1 MPLRRSTTAFFA
13 CCAGLAVSFQGDA
26 QARSQPVPR
35 PRVQVPGA
43 ENPDATL
50 SPYFFV
56 KSDDA
61 SVDQLPLKSTSAKVA
76 IAGVIA
82 DVKVT
87 QVYRNTGSKPLEAL
101 YVFPG
106 STRSA
111 VYGMTMT
118 IGERVLKAQIKERG
132 QARADYEQAKQQ
144 GRSASLL
151 EQHRPNVFQMNV
163 ANILPG
169 DEIRVELSYT
179 ELLVPTEGTYSFV
192 YPTVVGPRYA
202 GKAGTESSTGEPWV
216 ANPYTHAGEKPATTF
231 DLEVK
236 LSAGLPIQRMA
247 CDTHR
252 TAIAYD
258 GKADATLRLDPS
270 EAHGGNRDVIVK
282 YQLAGNA
289 VQSGLLLD
297 QGKDGNTF
305 LLMAQPPK
313 RVTPKDLPP
322 REFVFI
328 MDVSGSQMGFPIE
341 VSKVLMKEM
350 IQGLRPQDLFNVMVF
365 EGTSAFWSP
374 SGSQHATSEATQQAL
389 AFVGSQRG
397 GGGTELGSA
406 LRKALGLPRVPG
418 ISRTFVVSTDG
429 YISADGQVF
438 DLIRKN
444 LGSANLFAFGI
455 GSSVN
460 RHLIEGMAH
469 AGQGEAFVI
478 TKPEQAA
485 AEAERFR
492 AYVSSPVLTNVKLT
506 TNGFHVQDLEPMQL
520 PDVLAERPV
529 ICLGKWTGEAKGT
542 VTLSGVSGA
551 GPWSQTFEVG
561 KVKDRDHGALRQ
573 LWARQ
578 RIQALSDYDQ
588 FGQDEARKA
597 EVTQLGLSY
606 NLLTA
611 YTSFVAVDTVVR
623 NAGGASTTV
632 TQPLP
637 LPEGVSDAA
646 VGGMNAQSVAY
657 APAPMKMKYAASP
670 AAAVEVAAQD
680 RATRRESSQG
690 GRLEPK
696 GHASAGAAAQPSSGL
711 GTRPTLHILAFSG
724 ITGTSDPRS
733 LRGEIEARLK
743 DPVLLAALASLPSGT
758 DLELKVDASGQV
770 VAVTFSQAFPGAAQ
784 AKLLIQA
791 WRLRTWTGGLTG
803 QLELTLG
810 FRP

>member
-1 MPLRRSTTAFFA
+1 MSLRRSTTALFA

-26 QARSQPVPR
+26 QARSRPVSTP
-35 PRVQVPGA
+35 VQAPGGESA
-43 ENPDATL
+43 DATL

-56 KSDDA
+56 KSEGA
-61 SVDQLPLKSTSAKVA
+61 ALDQLPLKATSAKVA

-87 QVYRNTGSKPLEAL
+87 QVYRNTGTKPLEAL

-151 EQHRPNVFQMNV
+151 EQQRPNVFQMNV

-247 CDTHR
+247 CDTHK

-297 QGKDGNTF
+297 QGRDGNTF

-341 VSKVLMKEM
+341 VSKVLMRSM

-374 SGSQHATSEATQQAL
+374 SGSQHATPAATQQAL

-397 GGGTELGSA
+397 DGGTELGSA

-506 TNGFHVQDLEPMQL
+506 TNGFHIQDLEPLQL
-520 PDVLAERPV
+520 PDVLVDRPV

-561 KVKDRDHGALRQ
+561 QVKDRDHGALRQ

-578 RIQALSDYDQ
+578 RIQALADYDQ
-588 FGQDEARKA
+588 FGQDEGRKA
-597 EVTQLGLSY
+597 EVTRLGLSY

-611 YTSFVAVDTVVR
+611 YTSFVAVDTLVR

-637 LPEGVSDAA
+637 MPEGVSDAA
-646 VGGMNAQSVAY
+646 VGGVAS
-657 APAPMKMKYAASP
+657 APAPMMKYASAP
-670 AAAVEVAAQD
+670 AAMEVQAPD
-680 RATRRESSQG
+680 RASRRESYQG
-690 GRLEPK
+690 ARMEPK
-696 GHASAGAAAQPSSGL
+696 GRPSAGASAQASAGLATPPSP
-711 GTRPTLHILAFSG
+711 RILAFSG
-724 ITGTSDPRS
+724 ITGTSDPAS
-733 LRGEIEARLK
+733 LRRELEARLK
-743 DPVLLAALASLPSGT
+743 DPALLAALASLPSGT

-770 VAVTFSQAFPGAAQ
+770 VAATFSQPFPGAAK
-784 AKLLIQA
+784 AKALIEV
-791 WRLRTWTGGLTG
+791 WRLRNWTGGIAG
-803 QLELTLG
+803 QVDLTLS
-810 FRP
+810 FLP

>member
-1 MPLRRSTTAFFA
+1 MLLSRSTTALIA
-13 CCAGLAVSFQGDA
+13 CCAGLLVTFQGEA
-26 QARSQPVPR
+26 TAKNGPR
-35 PRVQVPGA
+35 PVLRPAPQPMPA
-43 ENPDATL
+43 PPPTPRHADRDANGEAVDTTL

-61 SVDQLPLKSTSAKVA
+61 AVDQLPLKATSAKVA
-76 IAGVIA
+76 ISGVIA

-87 QVYRNTGSKPLEAL
+87 QVYKNTGTKPLEAI

-144 GRSASLL
+144 GKSASLL
-151 EQHRPNVFQMNV
+151 EQQRPNVFQMNV

-179 ELLVPTEGTYSFV
+179 ELLVPTEGTYEFV

-216 ANPYTHAGEKPATTF
+216 ANPYTHAGEAPATTF
-231 DLEVK
+231 DLELK
-236 LSAGLPIQRMA
+236 LSAGMAIQRMA
-247 CDTHR
+247 CDTHK
-252 TAIAYD
+252 TSIAYD
-258 GKADATLRLDPS
+258 GKADATLKLDPS

-282 YQLAGNA
+282 YQLAGGA

-297 QGKDGNTF
+297 QGKEENTF

-328 MDVSGSQMGFPIE
+328 MDISGSQMGFPIE

-365 EGTSAFWSP
+365 EGSSALWSP
-374 SGSQHATSEATQQAL
+374 SSQHATPENAQQAL
-389 AFVGSQRG
+389 AFVRSQNG

-406 LRKALGLPRVPG
+406 MKRALGLPRVPG

-438 DLIRKN
+438 DIIRKN
-444 LGSANLFAFGI
+444 LGSANLFTFGI

-478 TKPEQAA
+478 TKPDQAA

-492 AYVSSPVLTNVKLT
+492 AYVSSPVLTNLKLT
-506 TNGFHVQDLEPMQL
+506 TNGFQVKDLEPIQL

-542 VTLSGVSGA
+542 VTLSGMSGA

-561 KVKDRDHGALRQ
+561 KVKDHEHSALRQ

-578 RIQALSDYDQ
+578 RIQMLSDYDQ
-588 FGQDEARKA
+588 FGQDEGRKA
-597 EVTQLGLSY
+597 EVTRLGLAY

-611 YTSFVAVDTVVR
+611 YTSFVAVDTQVR
-623 NAGGASTTV
+623 NVGGVHTTV

-637 LPEGVSDAA
+637 MPEGVSDAA
-646 VGGMNAQSVAY
+646 VGGMPGGAVGGVVGGVVARSAAY
-657 APAPMKMKYAASP
+657 APSPMQMKSAPASLAMDSLKEERRTETDKKAVAASHRI
-670 AAAVEVAAQD
+670 
-680 RATRRESSQG
+680 RAFW
-690 GRLEPK
+690 
-696 GHASAGAAAQPSSGL
+696 GL
-711 GTRPTLHILAFSG
+711 
-724 ITGTSDPRS
+724 TGTSDLPS
-733 LRGEIEARLK
+733 LQNEIEARLK
-743 DPVLLAALASLPSGT
+743 DPALVAALSGLSSGT
-758 DLELKVDASGQV
+758 ILKLKVDASGQV
-770 VAVTFSQAFPGAAQ
+770 RSVTFSQTFAGSARAKRLIETSLLRNWSGGQ
-784 AKLLIQA
+784 A
-791 WRLRTWTGGLTG
+791 GH
-803 QLELTLG
+803 LEITLS
-810 FRP
+810 

>member
-1 MPLRRSTTAFFA
+1 MSLRWSTTTLVA
-13 CCAGLAVSFQGDA
+13 CCAGLALTQADA
-26 QARSQPVPR
+26 QSRMRPTPVR
-35 PRVQVPGA
+35 ADSLQKGA
-43 ENPDATL
+43 PVEITL

-56 KSDDA
+56 PGGDA
-61 SVDQLPLKSTSAKVA
+61 SLDQLPLKATSAKVA

-82 DVKVT
+82 DVRVT
-87 QVYRNTGSKPLEAL
+87 QVYKNTGTKPLEAI

-132 QARADYEQAKQQ
+132 QARVDYEQAKQQ

-151 EQHRPNVFQMNV
+151 EQQRPNVFQMNV

-179 ELLVPTEGTYSFV
+179 ELLVPTDGTYAFV

-202 GKAGTESSTGEPWV
+202 GRAGTTSSTGEAWV
-216 ANPYTHAGEKPATTF
+216 ANPYMHAGEKPATTF

-236 LSAGLPIQRMA
+236 LSAGLPIQRMS
-247 CDTHR
+247 CDTHK
-252 TAIAYD
+252 TSIAFD

-270 EAHGGNRDVIVK
+270 EAQGGNRDVIVK
-282 YQLAGNA
+282 YQLAGGA

-297 QGKDGNTF
+297 QGAEENTF

-322 REFVFI
+322 REYVFI

-341 VSKVLMKEM
+341 VSKVLMQEM

-365 EGTSAFWSP
+365 EGSSALWSP
-374 SGSQHATSEATQQAL
+374 ASQHATPENAQAAL
-389 AFVGSQRG
+389 AFVRMQNG

-406 LRKALGLPRVPG
+406 MRKALGLPRVPG

-438 DLIRKN
+438 DIIREN

-485 AEAERFR
+485 AEAEKFR
-492 AYVSSPVLTNVKLT
+492 AYVASPVLTNLKLT
-506 TNGFHVQDLEPMQL
+506 TSGFHIQDLEPMQL
-520 PDVLAERPV
+520 PDVLADRPV
-529 ICLGKWTGEAKGT
+529 ICLGKWSGEAKGT
-542 VTLSGVSGA
+542 VKLSGVSGS

-561 KVKDRDHGALRQ
+561 QVKDLQHSALRQ

-578 RIQALSDYDQ
+578 RIQMLSDYDQ
-588 FGQDEARKA
+588 FGQDEGRKA
-597 EVTQLGLSY
+597 EVTRLGLAY
-606 NLLTA
+606 HLLTA
-611 YTSFVAVDTVVR
+611 HTSFVAIDTLVR
-623 NAGGASTTV
+623 NTNGSTAV

-637 LPEGVSDAA
+637 MPEGVSDVA
-646 VGGMNAQSVAY
+646 VGGSTGYTPASVANVACV
-657 APAPMKMKYAASP
+657 APPPPMPMRSAK
-670 AAAVEVAAQD
+670 AAAGVVEVMAAQD
-680 RATRRESSQG
+680 GMTCREKAK
-690 GRLEPK
+690 E
-696 GHASAGAAAQPSSGL
+696 AS
-711 GTRPTLHILAFSG
+711 RPRIHGFSG
-724 ITGTSDPRS
+724 ITGTSDPAA
-733 LRGEIEARLK
+733 LRQEIQARLM
-743 DPVLLAALASLPSGT
+743 DPNLKAALDSLPTGT
-758 DLELKVDASGQV
+758 QLELKVGADGQILS
-770 VAVTFSQAFPGAAQ
+770 VTFGRNFAGAAK
-784 AKLLIQA
+784 AKARMLA
-791 WRLRTWTGGLTG
+791 WRLRSWTGGMAG
-803 QLELTLG
+803 SLEFTLG
-810 FRP
+810 

>member
-26 QARSQPVPR
+26 QARSRPASS

-56 KSDDA
+56 ESDDA

-87 QVYRNTGSKPLEAL
+87 QVYRNTGTKPLEAL

-132 QARADYEQAKQQ
+132 QARADYERAKQQ

-202 GKAGTESSTGEPWV
+202 GKAGTASSTGEPWV

-247 CDTHR
+247 CDTHK
-252 TAIAYD
+252 TSIAYD
-258 GKADATLRLDPS
+258 GKTDATLRLDPS

-289 VQSGLLLD
+289 VQSVLLPD
-297 QGKDGNTF
+297 QGRDGNTF
-305 LLMAQPPK
+305 LLMAQSPK

-322 REFVFI
+322 REVVFI

-350 IQGLRPQDLFNVMVF
+350 IQGLGPQDLFNVMVF
-365 EGTSAFWSP
+365 EGSSAFWSP
-374 SGSQHATSEATQQAL
+374 SGSQHATTEATQQAL

-561 KVKDRDHGALRQ
+561 KVRDRDHGALRQ

-588 FGQDEARKA
+588 FGADEGRTA
-597 EVTQLGLSY
+597 EVTRLGLAY
-606 NLLTA
+606 HLLTA
-611 YTSFVAVDTVVR
+611 YTSFVAVDTQVR
-623 NAGGASTTV
+623 NAGGGSTTV

-637 LPEGVSDAA
+637 MPEGVSDAA
-646 VGGMNAQSVAY
+646 GGGRPPPRARMGK
-657 APAPMKMKYAASP
+657 APAPP
-670 AAAVEVAAQD
+670 AAAGEVMAQD
-680 RATRRESSQG
+680 R
-690 GRLEPK
+690 P
-696 GHASAGAAAQPSSGL
+696 
-711 GTRPTLHILAFSG
+711 
-724 ITGTSDPRS
+724 
-733 LRGEIEARLK
+733 
-743 DPVLLAALASLPSGT
+743 
-758 DLELKVDASGQV
+758 
-770 VAVTFSQAFPGAAQ
+770 
-784 AKLLIQA
+784 
-791 WRLRTWTGGLTG
+791 
-803 QLELTLG
+803 
-810 FRP
+810 

>member
-1 MPLRRSTTAFFA
+1 MSLRRSTTTLLA
-13 CCAGLAVSFQGDA
+13 CCAGLAASFQGDA
-26 QARSQPVPR
+26 QARSRPTPVQLRQPVE
-35 PRVQVPGA
+35 GEA
-43 ENPDATL
+43 DTTH

-56 KSDDA
+56 KSDDTT
-61 SVDQLPLKSTSAKVA
+61 VDQLPLKTTSAKVA
-76 IAGVIA
+76 ISGVIA

-87 QVYRNTGSKPLEAL
+87 QVYRNTGTRPLEAI

-132 QARADYEQAKQQ
+132 QARTDYEQAKQQ

-151 EQHRPNVFQMNV
+151 EQQRPNVFQMNV

-179 ELLVPTEGTYSFV
+179 ELLVPTEGTYAFV

-202 GKAGTESSTGEPWV
+202 SKAGTDSSTGEPWV

-252 TAIAYD
+252 TSIAYD
-258 GKADATLRLDPS
+258 GRSEATLRLDPG
-270 EAHGGNRDVIVK
+270 EAQGGNRDVIVK
-282 YQLAGNA
+282 YQLAGGA

-297 QGKDGNTF
+297 QGKEENTF

-313 RVTPKDLPP
+313 RVMPKDLPP

-341 VSKVLMKEM
+341 VSKVLMQEM

-365 EGTSAFWSP
+365 EGSSALWSP
-374 SGSQHATSEATQQAL
+374 ASQHATPENAQQAL
-389 AFVGSQRG
+389 AFVRAQNG

-406 LRKALGLPRVPG
+406 MRRALGLPRVPG

-429 YISADGQVF
+429 YVSADGQVF
-438 DLIRKN
+438 DIIRKN
-444 LGSANLFAFGI
+444 LGSANLFTFGI

-478 TKPEQAA
+478 TKAEQAA

-492 AYVSSPVLTNVKLT
+492 AYVSSPVLTNLKLT
-506 TNGFHVQDLEPMQL
+506 TNGFHIQDLEPLQL
-520 PDVLAERPV
+520 PDVLADRPV
-529 ICLGKWTGEAKGT
+529 LCLGKWTGEAKGT
-542 VTLSGVSGA
+542 VTLSGLSGA

-561 KVKDRDHGALRQ
+561 KVRDRDHSALRQ

-578 RIQALSDYDQ
+578 RIQMLSDYDQ
-588 FGQDEARKA
+588 FGQDRDRKA
-597 EVTQLGLSY
+597 EVTRLGLAY
-606 NLLTA
+606 HLLTA
-611 YTSFVAVDTVVR
+611 YTSFVAVDTQVR
-623 NAGGASTTV
+623 NTGGSTTV

-637 LPEGVSDAA
+637 LSEGVSDAA
-646 VGGMNAQSVAY
+646 VGGLPGSVIGRVVGGSMAC
-657 APAPMKMKYAASP
+657 APAPMMKRSAP
-670 AAAVEVAAQD
+670 
-680 RATRRESSQG
+680 
-690 GRLEPK
+690 
-696 GHASAGAAAQPSSGL
+696 ASAAIEVMAEDKVARQEKAKEEAS
-711 GTRPTLHILAFSG
+711 TLRVRSFSG
-724 ITGTSDPRS
+724 ITGTSDPAS
-733 LRGEIEARLK
+733 LHHEVEARLM
-743 DPVLLAALASLPSGT
+743 DPALTAALSGLPSGT
-758 DLELKVDASGQV
+758 TLILKVDGLGQV
-770 VAVTFSQAFPGAAQ
+770 VSVTFSCSFPGAAR
-784 AKLLIQA
+784 AKALLTV
-791 WRLRTWTGGLTG
+791 WRLRSWTGGVG
-803 QLELTLG
+803 GHIEFTLG
-810 FRP
+810 

>member
-1 MPLRRSTTAFFA
+1 MSLRRSTTTLLA
-13 CCAGLAVSFQGDA
+13 CAGLALTQGDA
-26 QARSQPVPR
+26 QARIR
-35 PRVQVPGA
+35 PTPTGMDRGPKG

-56 KSDDA
+56 KSGDA
-61 SVDQLPLKSTSAKVA
+61 TVDQLPLKATSAKVA

-87 QVYRNTGSKPLEAL
+87 QVYKNTGTKPLEAI

-132 QARADYEQAKQQ
+132 QARADYEQAKAQ

-163 ANILPG
+163 ANIMPG
-169 DEIRVELSYT
+169 DEVRVELSYT
-179 ELLVPTEGTYSFV
+179 ELLVPTEGTYAFV

-202 GKAGTESSTGEPWV
+202 GRAGTDSSTGEPWV

-236 LSAGLPIQRMA
+236 LSAGLPIQHMA
-247 CDTHR
+247 CATHK
-252 TAIAYD
+252 TSIAYD
-258 GKADATLRLDPS
+258 GKAEATLKLDPS
-270 EAHGGNRDVIVK
+270 EAQGGNRDVIVK
-282 YQLAGNA
+282 YQLAGGA

-297 QGKDGNTF
+297 QGKEENTF

-313 RVTPKDLPP
+313 RVMPKDLPP

-328 MDVSGSQMGFPIE
+328 MDISGSQMGFPIE

-365 EGTSAFWSP
+365 EGSSALWS
-374 SGSQHATSEATQQAL
+374 SASQHATSENAQQAL
-389 AFVGSQRG
+389 AFVRSQNG

-406 LRKALGLPRVPG
+406 MRKALGLPRVPG

-438 DLIRKN
+438 DIIRKN
-444 LGSANLFAFGI
+444 LGSANLFTFGI

-469 AGQGEAFVI
+469 AGEGEAFVI

-492 AYVSSPVLTNVKLT
+492 AYISSPVLTNLKLT
-506 TNGFHVQDLEPMQL
+506 TNGFQIQDLEPIQL
-520 PDVLAERPV
+520 PDVLADRPV
-529 ICLGKWTGEAKGT
+529 ICLGKWKGEARGT
-542 VTLSGVSGA
+542 VTLSGISGA

-561 KVKDRDHGALRQ
+561 QVKGRSHGALRQ

-578 RIQALSDYDQ
+578 RIQMLSDYDQ

-597 EVTQLGLSY
+597 EVTRLGLAY
-606 NLLTA
+606 HLLTA
-611 YTSFVAVDTVVR
+611 HTSFVAVDTLVR
-623 NAGGASTTV
+623 NAGGHSTTV

-646 VGGMNAQSVAY
+646 VGYLSPGVVGGVAASAMAY
-657 APAPMKMKYAASP
+657 APAPMARRAS
-670 AAAVEVAAQD
+670 AGSAVVEVLAQD
-680 RATRRESSQG
+680 RASRQEKAK
-690 GRLEPK
+690 E
-696 GHASAGAAAQPSSGL
+696 AA
-711 GTRPTLHILAFSG
+711 TLRIRSFSG
-724 ITGTSDPRS
+724 ITGTSDPAA
-733 LRGEIEARLK
+733 LRREVEARLL
-743 DPVLLAALASLPSGT
+743 DPALTSALAGLPSGT
-758 DLELKVDASGQV
+758 TLELKVDGSGQV
-770 VAVTFSQAFPGAAQ
+770 VLVTFGRTFPGAAK
-784 AKLLIQA
+784 AKVLIA
-791 WRLRTWTGGLTG
+791 TWRLRSWTGGLAG
-803 QLELTLG
+803 SIEMTLS
-810 FRP
+810 

>member
-1 MPLRRSTTAFFA
+1 MPARAIRENTMSLRRSTTVLLT
-13 CCAGLAVSFQGDA
+13 CCAGLVASIQGDA
-26 QARSQPVPR
+26 QTRSRPLPVRQSP
-35 PRVQVPGA
+35 PA
-43 ENPDATL
+43 ESGEADTSL

-56 KSDDA
+56 QGGDSA
-61 SVDQLPLKSTSAKVA
+61 LDQLPLKSTSAKVA

-87 QVYRNTGSKPLEAL
+87 QVYRNTGTKPLEAM

-132 QARADYEQAKQQ
+132 QARAEYEQAKTQ

-163 ANILPG
+163 ANILLG

-179 ELLVPTEGTYSFV
+179 ELLVPTEGIYAFV

-202 GKAGTESSTGEPWV
+202 GRAGTDSSTGEKWV
-216 ANPYTHAGEKPATTF
+216 ANPYTHSGEKPATTF

-236 LSAGLPIQRMA
+236 LSAGLPIQRMS
-247 CDTHR
+247 CDTHK
-252 TAIAYD
+252 TSIAYD
-258 GKADATLRLDPS
+258 SKAEAMLRLDPS
-270 EAHGGNRDVIVK
+270 EAQGGNRDVIVK
-282 YQLAGNA
+282 YQLAGGT

-297 QGKDGNTF
+297 QAKEENTF

-341 VSKVLMKEM
+341 VSKVLMQEM

-365 EGTSAFWSP
+365 EGSSALWSP
-374 SGSQHATSEATQQAL
+374 ASQHATSEHAQAAL
-389 AFVGSQRG
+389 AFVRAQNG

-406 LRKALGLPRVPG
+406 MRRALGLPRVPG

-438 DLIRKN
+438 DIIRKN

-478 TKPEQAA
+478 TRPEQAA

-492 AYVSSPVLTNVKLT
+492 AYVSSPVLTNLKLI
-506 TNGFHVQDLEPMQL
+506 TNGFHIQDLEPMQL
-520 PDVLAERPV
+520 PDVLADRPV

-542 VTLSGVSGA
+542 VTLSGMSGA

-561 KVKDRDHGALRQ
+561 KVKGRDHGALRQ

-578 RIQALSDYDQ
+578 RIQMLSDYDQ
-588 FGQDEARKA
+588 FGQDSDRKA
-597 EVTQLGLSY
+597 EVTRLGLAY
-606 NLLTA
+606 HLLTA
-611 YTSFVAVDTVVR
+611 YTSFVAVDTQVR
-623 NAGGASTTV
+623 NTGGSSTTV

-637 LPEGVSDAA
+637 MPEGVSDAA
-646 VGGMNAQSVAY
+646 VGG
-657 APAPMKMKYAASP
+657 APMPATASRHEQRC
-670 AAAVEVAAQD
+670 AAAPSDDAAAQGQASHGAILAQD
-680 RATRRESSQG
+680 RQGSPGESA
-690 GRLEPK
+690 K
-696 GHASAGAAAQPSSGL
+696 ASSGL
-711 GTRPTLHILAFSG
+711 RILAFSG
-724 ITGTSDPRS
+724 ITGTSDP
-733 LRGEIEARLK
+733 
-743 DPVLLAALASLPSGT
+743 AALHHEMDGAPAWIPPWPPHCRGCPRAPTLA
-758 DLELKVDASGQV
+758 LKVDGSGQV
-770 VAVTFSQAFPGAAQ
+770 VSVTFSQTFPGAAK
-784 AKLLIQA
+784 AKALITA
-791 WRLRTWTGGLTG
+791 WRLRSWTGGIAG
-803 QLELTLG
+803 SMEVTLG
-810 FRP
+810 

>member
-1 MPLRRSTTAFFA
+1 MPLRRSTTALFA

-26 QARSQPVPR
+26 QARSRPVYTP
-35 PRVQVPGA
+35 PVQAPGGESA
-43 ENPDATL
+43 DATL

-82 DVKVT
+82 DVKVI
-87 QVYRNTGSKPLEAL
+87 QVYRNTGTKPLEAI

-151 EQHRPNVFQMNV
+151 EQQRPNVFQMNV

-236 LSAGLPIQRMA
+236 LSAGLPIQRMG
-247 CDTHR
+247 CDTHK
-252 TAIAYD
+252 TSIAYD
-258 GKADATLRLDPS
+258 GKAEATLRLDPS

-297 QGKDGNTF
+297 QASNGGKGENTF

-341 VSKVLMKEM
+341 VSKVLMRSM

-374 SGSQHATSEATQQAL
+374 TGSQHATAEATQQAL
-389 AFVGSQRG
+389 AFVGSQHG

-506 TNGFHVQDLEPMQL
+506 TNGFHIQDLEPMQL
-520 PDVLAERPV
+520 PDVLADRPV

-542 VTLSGVSGA
+542 VTLSGVSGS

-588 FGQDEARKA
+588 FGQDEGRKA
-597 EVTQLGLSY
+597 EVTRLGLSY

-623 NAGGASTTV
+623 NAGGGSTTV

-637 LPEGVSDAA
+637 MPEGVSDAA
-646 VGGMNAQSVAY
+646 VGSMAS
-657 APAPMKMKYAASP
+657 APAPMMKYASAP
-670 AAAVEVAAQD
+670 AAVVEALAQD
-680 RATRRESSQG
+680 RAARRESYQG
-690 GRLEPK
+690 ATMEPK
-696 GHASAGAAAQPSSGL
+696 GRPSAGSSAHTSAGLATQPAL
-711 GTRPTLHILAFSG
+711 RILAFSG
-724 ITGTSDPRS
+724 ITGTSDPAS
-733 LRGEIEARLK
+733 LRRELDARLK

-758 DLELKVDASGQV
+758 ELELKVDASGQV
-770 VAVTFSQAFPGAAQ
+770 VAATFSQAFPGS
-784 AKLLIQA
+784 AKAKALIET
-791 WRLRTWTGGLTG
+791 WRLRSWTGRMAG
-803 QLELTLG
+803 QLDLTLS
-810 FRP
+810 FLP

>member
-1 MPLRRSTTAFFA
+1 MPLRRSTAMMFA
-13 CCAGLAVSFQGDA
+13 CCAGLPPLVLGQTP
-26 QARSQPVPR
+26 ARSRPLPIRLEAGPR
-35 PRVQVPGA
+35 A
-43 ENPDATL
+43 ESTDATL

-56 KSDDA
+56 KSADA
-61 SVDQLPLKSTSAKVA
+61 SVDQLPLKFTSAKVA

-87 QVYRNTGSKPLEAL
+87 QVYRNTGTKALEAI

-151 EQHRPNVFQMNV
+151 EQQRPNVFQMNV

-169 DEIRVELSYT
+169 DEIKVELSYT
-179 ELLVPTEGTYSFV
+179 ELLVPTDATYAFV

-216 ANPYTHAGEKPATTF
+216 ANPYTHAGEKSATTF

-236 LSAGLPIQRMA
+236 LSAGMAIQRMA
-247 CDTHR
+247 CDTHK
-252 TAIAYD
+252 TSIAYD
-258 GKADATLRLDPS
+258 GKAQATLRLDPS
-270 EAHGGNRDVIVK
+270 EAQGGNRDVIVK
-282 YQLAGNA
+282 YQLAGGA
-289 VQSGLLLD
+289 VQSGLLLN
-297 QGKDGNTF
+297 QTKGENTF

-328 MDVSGSQMGFPIE
+328 MDISGSQMGFPIE

-365 EGTSAFWSP
+365 EGSSALWSP
-374 SGSQHATSEATQQAL
+374 ASQHASPEATQQAL
-389 AFVGSQRG
+389 AFVRSQNG

-406 LRKALGLPRVPG
+406 MRRALGLPRVPG

-429 YISADGQVF
+429 YISADGRVL
-438 DLIRKN
+438 DIIRQN
-444 LGSANLFAFGI
+444 LGSANLFTFGI

-492 AYVSSPVLTNVKLT
+492 AYVSSPVLTNLKLT
-506 TNGFHVQDLEPMQL
+506 TSGFQVQDLEPIQL
-520 PDVLAERPV
+520 PDVLADRPV

-542 VTLSGVSGA
+542 VTLSGISGA

-561 KVKDRDHGALRQ
+561 QVKDRTHGALRQ

-578 RIQALSDYDQ
+578 RIQMLSDYDQ
-588 FGQDEARKA
+588 FGQDADRKA
-597 EVTQLGLSY
+597 EVTRLGLAY

-611 YTSFVAVDTVVR
+611 YTSFVAVDTQVR
-623 NAGGASTTV
+623 NTGGHNTTV

-637 LPEGVSDAA
+637 LPEGVSNAA
-646 VGGMNAQSVAY
+646 VGGVSGGIVGGVAQTMAY
-657 APAPMKMKYAASP
+657 APAPVRMKASGVP
-670 AAAVEVAAQD
+670 AAAVVEVVAEDRSARKDEAKREVA
-680 RATRRESSQG
+680 
-690 GRLEPK
+690 K
-696 GHASAGAAAQPSSGL
+696 AAKEL
-711 GTRPTLHILAFSG
+711 RILAFSG
-724 ITGTSDPRS
+724 FSNVSDLAALRS
-733 LRGEIEARLK
+733 ELSARLK
-743 DPVLLAALASLPSGT
+743 DPALVAALASLPSGT
-758 DLELKVDASGQV
+758 VLELKVDTSGK
-770 VAVTFSQAFPGAAQ
+770 VTLATFQISFAGS
-784 AKLLIQA
+784 AKAKALIGA
-791 WRLRTWTGGLTG
+791 WRLRSWTGAMAGTVA
-803 QLELTLG
+803 LTLG
-810 FRP
+810 F

>member
-1 MPLRRSTTAFFA
+1 MSHRATALMLACWTGLTPLA
-13 CCAGLAVSFQGDA
+13 C
-26 QARSQPVPR
+26 ARSR
-35 PRVQVPGA
+35 PMHPLAFR
-43 ENPDATL
+43 PDPQGEASADRTL

-56 KSDDA
+56 KGEDA
-61 SVDQLPLKSTSAKVA
+61 ALDQLPLKSTSAKVA

-82 DVKVT
+82 DVTVT
-87 QVYRNTGSKPLEAL
+87 QVYRNTGTKPLEAL

-111 VYGMTMT
+111 VYGMTMR

-132 QARADYEQAKQQ
+132 QARADYERAKQE

-169 DEIRVELSYT
+169 DEIRVELRYT
-179 ELLVPTEGTYSFV
+179 ELLVPTDGTYSFV

-202 GKAGTESSTGEPWV
+202 GKAGTDSSTGEAWV

-247 CDTHR
+247 CDTHK
-252 TAIAYD
+252 TSIAYD

-289 VQSGLLLD
+289 VQSGLLLN
-297 QGKDGNTF
+297 QGKDENTF

-322 REFVFI
+322 REYVFI

-374 SGSQHATSEATQQAL
+374 KGSQHATPEATAQAL
-389 AFVGSQRG
+389 AFVGSQHG

-444 LGSANLFAFGI
+444 LGAANLFAFGI

-478 TKPEQAA
+478 TRPEQAA

-506 TNGFHVQDLEPMQL
+506 TNGFRIQDLEPLQL
-520 PDVLAERPV
+520 PDVLADRPV
-529 ICLGKWTGEAKGT
+529 ICLGKWAGEAKGT
-542 VTLSGVSGA
+542 VTLSGMTAA
-551 GPWSQTFEVG
+551 GPWSQTFDVG

-588 FGQDEARKA
+588 FGADEGRKA
-597 EVTQLGLSY
+597 EVTRLGLAY
-606 NLLTA
+606 HLLTA
-611 YTSFVAVDTVVR
+611 YTSFVAVDTQVR
-623 NAGGASTTV
+623 NANGTSTTV

-646 VGGMNAQSVAY
+646 VGSMGGAATKAMAY
-657 APAPMKMKYAASP
+657 APAPRMMSLEAP
-670 AAAVEVAAQD
+670 AAAAAGVVAQD
-680 RATRRESSQG
+680 QSRRERAKEAKAAP
-690 GRLEPK
+690 RL
-696 GHASAGAAAQPSSGL
+696 
-711 GTRPTLHILAFSG
+711 RILAFSG
-724 ITGTSDPRS
+724 LTGTSDPRH
-733 LRGEIEARLK
+733 LRGELEARLM
-743 DPVLLAALASLPSGT
+743 DPALAAALAGLPSAT

-770 VAVTFSQAFPGAAQ
+770 TAVTFSQAFPGAAK
-784 AKLLIQA
+784 AKALILA
-791 WRLRTWTGGLTG
+791 WRLRSWTGGLAG

-810 FRP
+810 

>member
-1 MPLRRSTTAFFA
+1 MSLRRSTTTLLA
-13 CCAGLAVSFQGDA
+13 CAGLALTIQGDA
-26 QARSQPVPR
+26 QARIRPTPVWNGGQPGGEATDR
-35 PRVQVPGA
+35 
-43 ENPDATL
+43 TL

-56 KSDDA
+56 KSGDA
-61 SVDQLPLKSTSAKVA
+61 SLDQLPLKATSARVA

-87 QVYRNTGSKPLEAL
+87 QVYRNTGTKPLEAI

-132 QARADYEQAKQQ
+132 QARADYEQAKSQ

-163 ANILPG
+163 ANIMPG

-179 ELLVPTEGTYSFV
+179 ELLVPTEGTYAFV

-202 GKAGTESSTGEPWV
+202 GRAGTESSTGEPWV
-216 ANPYTHAGEKPATTF
+216 ANPYTHAGEKPTTTF

-236 LSAGLPIQRMA
+236 LSAGLPIQHMA
-247 CDTHR
+247 CATHK
-252 TAIAYD
+252 TSIAYD
-258 GKADATLRLDPS
+258 GRAEATLKLDPS
-270 EAHGGNRDVIVK
+270 EVQGGNRDVIVK
-282 YQLAGNA
+282 YQLAGGA

-297 QGKDGNTF
+297 QGKDENTF

-328 MDVSGSQMGFPIE
+328 MDISGSQMGFPIE

-365 EGTSAFWSP
+365 EGSSALWSP
-374 SGSQHATSEATQQAL
+374 TSQHASPEATAQAL
-389 AFVGSQRG
+389 AFVRSQNG

-406 LRKALGLPRVPG
+406 MRKALGLPRVPG

-438 DLIRKN
+438 DIIRKN
-444 LGSANLFAFGI
+444 LGSANLFTFGI

-485 AEAERFR
+485 VEAERFR
-492 AYVSSPVLTNVKLT
+492 AYVSSPVLTNLKLT
-506 TNGFHVQDLEPMQL
+506 TSGFQIQDLEPIQL

-529 ICLGKWTGEAKGT
+529 ICLGKWKGEARGT
-542 VTLSGVSGA
+542 VTLSGISGA

-561 KVKDRDHGALRQ
+561 QVKGRSHGALRQ

-578 RIQALSDYDQ
+578 RIQMLSDYDQ

-597 EVTQLGLSY
+597 EVTRLGLAYS
-606 NLLTA
+606 LLTA
-611 YTSFVAVDTVVR
+611 HTSFVAVDTLIR
-623 NAGGASTTV
+623 NTGGHNTTV

-646 VGGMNAQSVAY
+646 VGYARGGMVGGVVASPMAY
-657 APAPMKMKYAASP
+657 APAPMAKRAAGSNV
-670 AAAVEVAAQD
+670 VEVVAQD
-680 RATRRESSQG
+680 RAARQEKAK
-690 GRLEPK
+690 E
-696 GHASAGAAAQPSSGL
+696 ASVHRIRS
-711 GTRPTLHILAFSG
+711 FSG
-724 ITGTSDPRS
+724 ITGTSDPAA
-733 LRGEIEARLK
+733 LRREVEARLL
-743 DPVLLAALASLPSGT
+743 DPALAATLAGMPAGT
-758 DLELKVDASGQV
+758 TLTLKVDGSGQV
-770 VAVTFSQAFPGAAQ
+770 VSVSFGQSFPGAAK
-784 AKLLIQA
+784 AKALIVL
-791 WRLRTWTGGLTG
+791 WRLRSWTGGLTG
-803 QLELTLG
+803 SLEFTLG
-810 FRP
+810 

>member
-1 MPLRRSTTAFFA
+1 MSLRRSTTTLLA
-13 CCAGLAVSFQGDA
+13 CCAGLAVSFPGDA
-26 QARSQPVPR
+26 QARSRPMPVRLSP
-35 PRVQVPGA
+35 PPNA
-43 ENPDATL
+43 ESTDTTL

-87 QVYRNTGSKPLEAL
+87 QVYRNTGKKPLEAI

-151 EQHRPNVFQMNV
+151 EQHRPNVFQVNV

-179 ELLVPTEGTYSFV
+179 ELLVPTEGTYAFI

-202 GKAGTESSTGEPWV
+202 GRAGTESATGEPWV

-247 CDTHR
+247 CDTHK
-252 TAIAYD
+252 TSIAFD

-270 EAHGGNRDVIVK
+270 EAQGGNRDVIVK
-282 YQLAGNA
+282 YQIAGGA

-297 QGKDGNTF
+297 QGQGENTF

-322 REFVFI
+322 REYVFI
-328 MDVSGSQMGFPIE
+328 MDISGSQMGFPIE
-341 VSKVLMKEM
+341 VSKVLMREM

-365 EGTSAFWSP
+365 EGSSALWSP
-374 SGSQHATSEATQQAL
+374 SGSQHATPENAQAAL
-389 AFVGSQRG
+389 AFVRSQNG

-406 LRKALGLPRVPG
+406 MRRALGLPRVPG

-438 DLIRKN
+438 DIIRKN
-444 LGSANLFAFGI
+444 LGSANLFTFGI

-478 TKPEQAA
+478 TRPEQAA

-492 AYVSSPVLTNVKLT
+492 AYVSSPVLTNLRLT
-506 TNGFHVQDLEPMQL
+506 TNGFQVKDLEPIQL
-520 PDVLAERPV
+520 PDVLADRPV
-529 ICLGKWTGEAKGT
+529 ICLGKWSGEAKGT
-542 VTLSGVSGA
+542 ITLSGLSGA

-561 KVKDRDHGALRQ
+561 KVKGRDHGALRQ

-578 RIQALSDYDQ
+578 RIQMLSDYEQ
-588 FGQDEARKA
+588 FGQDADRKA
-597 EVTQLGLSY
+597 EVTRLGLAY
-606 NLLTA
+606 HLLTA
-611 YTSFVAVDTVVR
+611 YTSFVAVDTVIRHV
-623 NAGGASTTV
+623 GGTTTTV

-646 VGGMNAQSVAY
+646 VGGASMGGVYPRSVAN
-657 APAPMKMKYAASP
+657 APALMLKSAQAQGVM
-670 AAAVEVAAQD
+670 EVVAQD
-680 RATRRESSQG
+680 GLSRRE
-690 GRLEPK
+690 K
-696 GHASAGAAAQPSSGL
+696 AKAVSGL
-711 GTRPTLHILAFSG
+711 RIQAFSG
-724 ITGTSDPRS
+724 ITGTSDPRP
-733 LRGEIEARLK
+733 LRRELEARLM
-743 DPVLLAALASLPSGT
+743 DPALVAALSGLPSGT
-758 DLELKVDASGQV
+758 VLVLNVDPSGQV
-770 VAVTFSQAFPGAAQ
+770 VSVTFGQPFPGSAQ
-784 AKLLIQA
+784 AKAILQA
-791 WRLRTWTGGLTG
+791 WRLRTWTAGLAG
-803 QLELTLG
+803 SLELTLSWN
-810 FRP
+810 P

>member
-1 MPLRRSTTAFFA
+1 MSLRRSTTTLLA
-13 CCAGLAVSFQGDA
+13 CCAGLAVSVPGDA
-26 QARSQPVPR
+26 QARSRPVPVHMD
-35 PRVQVPGA
+35 PIQKG
-43 ENPDATL
+43 ESPDATL

-56 KSDDA
+56 KSDDGA
-61 SVDQLPLKSTSAKVA
+61 VDQLPLKSTSARVA

-82 DVKVT
+82 DVKVA
-87 QVYRNTGSKPLEAL
+87 QVYRNTGTKPLEAI

-151 EQHRPNVFQMNV
+151 EQQRPNAFQMNV

-179 ELLVPTEGTYSFV
+179 ELLVPTDGIYAFV

-202 GKAGTESSTGEPWV
+202 GKPGTESSTGEPWV
-216 ANPYTHAGEKPATTF
+216 ANPYTHAGEKPGTTF
-231 DLEVK
+231 DLDVK

-247 CDTHR
+247 CDTHK
-252 TAIAYD
+252 TAIAFD

-270 EAHGGNRDVIVK
+270 EAHGGNRDVIVR
-282 YQLAGNA
+282 YQLAGSA

-297 QGKDGNTF
+297 QGKGENTF

-322 REFVFI
+322 REYVFI

-365 EGTSAFWSP
+365 EGSSALWSP
-374 SGSQHATSEATQQAL
+374 SGSQHATPGNAQAAL
-389 AFVGSQRG
+389 AFVRSQNG

-406 LRKALGLPRVPG
+406 MRRALGLPRVPG

-438 DLIRKN
+438 DIIRKN
-444 LGSANLFAFGI
+444 LGSANLFTFGI

-478 TKPEQAA
+478 TQPEQAA

-492 AYVSSPVLTNVKLT
+492 AYVSSPVLTNLKLT
-506 TNGFHVQDLEPMQL
+506 TNGFQVKDLEPIQL
-520 PDVLAERPV
+520 PDVLADRPV

-542 VTLSGVSGA
+542 VTLSGLSGA

-561 KVKDRDHGALRQ
+561 QVKNREHGALRQ

-578 RIQALSDYDQ
+578 RIQMLSDYDQ
-588 FGQDEARKA
+588 FGQDSDRKA
-597 EVTQLGLSY
+597 EVTRLGLAY
-606 NLLTA
+606 HLLTA
-611 YTSFVAVDTVVR
+611 YTSFVAVDTQVR
-623 NAGGASTTV
+623 NAGGSNTTV

-637 LPEGVSDAA
+637 MPEGVSDAA
-646 VGGMNAQSVAY
+646 VGGVAVGSTY
-657 APAPMKMKYAASP
+657 SRAVANSPAAVMPAPMMKS
-670 AAAVEVAAQD
+670 AQ
-680 RATRRESSQG
+680 AYGAME
-690 GRLEPK
+690 
-696 GHASAGAAAQPSSGL
+696 AAAQGRSARREATHGARMEPKVAAPI
-711 GTRPTLHILAFSG
+711 RILAFSG
-724 ITGTSDPRS
+724 ITGTSDPAS
-733 LRGEIEARLK
+733 LRRELQARLM
-743 DPVLLAALASLPSGT
+743 DPALVAALSGLPTGT
-758 DLELKVDASGQV
+758 VLELKVNHSGQV
-770 VAVTFSQAFPGAAQ
+770 MSAAFSQTFPGSAE
-784 AKLLIQA
+784 AKALIEA
-791 WRLRTWTGGLTG
+791 WRLRSWTGGMAG
-803 QLELTLG
+803 SLELTLG
-810 FRP
+810 

>member
-1 MPLRRSTTAFFA
+1 MSLRRSTTTLLA
-13 CCAGLAVSFQGDA
+13 CCAGLAVSFQGDV
-26 QARSQPVPR
+26 QARSR
-35 PRVQVPGA
+35 PTAIQTGPTLKGESA
-43 ENPDATL
+43 DTTL

-61 SVDQLPLKSTSAKVA
+61 SVDHLPLKSTSAKVA

-87 QVYRNTGSKPLEAL
+87 QAYRNTGTKPLEAI

-118 IGERVLKAQIKERG
+118 LGERVLKAQIKERG

-151 EQHRPNVFQMNV
+151 EQQRPNVFQMNV

-179 ELLVPTEGTYSFV
+179 ELLVPTEGTYAFV

-202 GKAGTESSTGEPWV
+202 GKAGTDSSTSEPWV

-236 LSAGLPIQRMA
+236 LSAGLPIQRMV

-252 TAIAYD
+252 TSIAYD
-258 GKADATLRLDPS
+258 GKAEATLRLDPS
-270 EAHGGNRDVIVK
+270 EAQGGNRDVLVK
-282 YQLAGNA
+282 YQLAGGA

-297 QGKDGNTF
+297 QGQEENTF

-322 REFVFI
+322 REYVFI
-328 MDVSGSQMGFPIE
+328 MDVSGSQVGFPIE
-341 VSKVLMKEM
+341 VSKVLMQEM

-365 EGTSAFWSP
+365 EGSSALWSP
-374 SGSQHATSEATQQAL
+374 ASQHATPENAHQAL
-389 AFVGSQRG
+389 AFVRSQNG

-406 LRKALGLPRVPG
+406 MRRALGLPRVPG

-438 DLIRKN
+438 DIIRKN
-444 LGSANLFAFGI
+444 LGSANLFTFGI

-492 AYVSSPVLTNVKLT
+492 AYVSSPVLTNLKLT
-506 TNGFHVQDLEPMQL
+506 TNGLQIQDLEPMQL
-520 PDVLAERPV
+520 PDVLADRPV

-542 VTLSGVSGA
+542 VTLSGVSGS

-561 KVKDRDHGALRQ
+561 KVKDRKHSALRQ

-578 RIQALSDYDQ
+578 RIQVLSDYDQ
-588 FGQDEARKA
+588 FGQDQDRKA
-597 EVTQLGLSY
+597 EVTRLGLSY
-606 NLLTA
+606 HLLTA
-611 YTSFVAVDTVVR
+611 YTSFVAVDTQVR
-623 NAGGASTTV
+623 NTGGSTTV

-637 LPEGVSDAA
+637 MPEGVSDAA
-646 VGGMNAQSVAY
+646 VGGVNGQVMS
-657 APAPMKMKYAASP
+657 YAASP
-670 AAAVEVAAQD
+670 RMKRSAPASAVTEMVAQD
-680 RATRRESSQG
+680 AMARRE
-690 GRLEPK
+690 K
-696 GHASAGAAAQPSSGL
+696 AKVASGL
-711 GTRPTLHILAFSG
+711 RILAFSG
-724 ITGTSDPRS
+724 ITGTSDLPS
-733 LRGEIEARLK
+733 LRHELEARLLE
-743 DPVLLAALASLPSGT
+743 PALSSALAGLPSGT
-758 DLELKVDASGQV
+758 VLALKVDGSGQV
-770 VAVTFSQAFPGAAQ
+770 VSATFSQTFPGAVK
-784 AKLLIQA
+784 AKALIAA
-791 WRLRTWTGGLTG
+791 WRLRSWTGGLAG
-803 QLELTLG
+803 SLEVTLG
-810 FRP
+810 

>member
-1 MPLRRSTTAFFA
+1 MSHRAATLLLACWTGLSPLA
-13 CCAGLAVSFQGDA
+13 C
-26 QARSQPVPR
+26 ARSRPQVFDPR
-35 PRVQVPGA
+35 SA
-43 ENPDATL
+43 EADADRTL

-56 KSDDA
+56 KGDDA
-61 SVDQLPLKSTSAKVA
+61 ALDQLPLKATSAKVA

-82 DVKVT
+82 DVTVT
-87 QVYRNTGSKPLEAL
+87 QVYRNTGTKPLEAI

-111 VYGMTMT
+111 VYGMTMR

-169 DEIRVELSYT
+169 DEIHVELRYT
-179 ELLVPTEGTYSFV
+179 ELLVPTDGTYSFV

-202 GKAGTESSTGEPWV
+202 GRAGTASSTGETWV
-216 ANPYTHAGEKPATTF
+216 ANPYTHAGEKPTATF
-231 DLEVK
+231 DLELK

-247 CDTHR
+247 CDTHK
-252 TAIAYD
+252 TSIAYD
-258 GKADATLRLDPS
+258 GKADATLRLDPG

-297 QGKDGNTF
+297 QGKEENTF

-313 RVTPKDLPP
+313 RVAPKDLPP
-322 REFVFI
+322 REYVFI

-374 SGSQHATSEATQQAL
+374 KGSQHATPEATAQAL
-389 AFVGSQRG
+389 AFVGSQHG
-397 GGGTELGSA
+397 GGGTELASA
-406 LRKALGLPRVPG
+406 MRKALGLPRVPG

-478 TKPEQAA
+478 TRPEQAA
-485 AEAERFR
+485 LEAERFR
-492 AYVSSPVLTNVKLT
+492 AYVSSPVLTNLKLT
-506 TNGFHVQDLEPMQL
+506 THGFHIQDLEPLQL
-520 PDVLAERPV
+520 PDVLADRPV
-529 ICLGKWTGEAKGT
+529 VCLGHWTGEAKGT
-542 VTLSGVSGA
+542 VTLSGVSGS

-561 KVKDRDHGALRQ
+561 KAKDRDHGALAQ

-578 RIQALSDYDQ
+578 RVQMLSDYDQ
-588 FGQDEARKA
+588 FGADEGRKA
-597 EVTQLGLSY
+597 EVTRLGLAY
-606 NLLTA
+606 HLLTA
-611 YTSFVAVDTVVR
+611 YTSFVAVDTQVR
-623 NAGGASTTV
+623 NTGGRSTTV

-646 VGGMNAQSVAY
+646 VGGIQGGVVGGVVGGVAGGVVGRSVAY
-657 APAPMKMKYAASP
+657 APAPPMAMAESPVQVETLRQDQAQRRKSGPGEARAKASL
-670 AAAVEVAAQD
+670 
-680 RATRRESSQG
+680 R
-690 GRLEPK
+690 
-696 GHASAGAAAQPSSGL
+696 
-711 GTRPTLHILAFSG
+711 ILAFLG
-724 ITGTSDPRS
+724 ITGTSDPAS
-733 LRGEIEARLK
+733 LCGELDARLK
-743 DPVLLAALASLPSGT
+743 DPALVAALAALPSGT

-770 VAVTFSQAFPGAAQ
+770 VAAAFSRTFLGD
-784 AKLLIQA
+784 AKAKALILA
-791 WRLRTWTGGLTG
+791 WRLRAWTGGLAG

-810 FRP
+810 FRS

>member
-1 MPLRRSTTAFFA
+1 MPLRRSTTALFA

-26 QARSQPVPR
+26 QTRSRPVSR
-35 PRVQVPGA
+35 PQVQAPGA
-43 ENPDATL
+43 ESPDATL

-56 KSDDA
+56 KSGDA

-87 QVYRNTGSKPLEAL
+87 QVYRNTGTKPLEAI

-151 EQHRPNVFQMNV
+151 EQQRPNVFQMNV

-231 DLEVK
+231 DLEVR

-247 CDTHR
+247 CDTHK

-297 QGKDGNTF
+297 QGKGENTF

-374 SGSQHATSEATQQAL
+374 SGSQHATPEATQQAL
-389 AFVGSQRG
+389 AFVGAQHG

-438 DLIRKN
+438 DLIRQN

-455 GSSVN
+455 GSAVN

-485 AEAERFR
+485 AEAGRFR
-492 AYVSSPVLTNVKLT
+492 AYVSSPVLTNVELT
-506 TNGFHVQDLEPMQL
+506 TNGFRIQDLEPMQL
-520 PDVLAERPV
+520 PDVLADRPV

-542 VTLSGVSGA
+542 VTLSGVSGS
-551 GPWSQTFEVG
+551 GPWSRTFEVG
-561 KVKDRDHGALRQ
+561 NVKDRDHGALRQ

-588 FGQDEARKA
+588 FGRDEGRKA

-623 NAGGASTTV
+623 NAGGASTTI

-657 APAPMKMKYAASP
+657 APAPRMKYATAP
-670 AAAVEVAAQD
+670 AAAVEVLARD
-680 RATRRESSQG
+680 RAARRETRG
-690 GRLEPK
+690 GPPAETKARRSL
-696 GHASAGAAAQPSSGL
+696 
-711 GTRPTLHILAFSG
+711 RILAFSG
-724 ITGTSDPRS
+724 FTGTSDPAS
-733 LRGEIEARLK
+733 LRGELEARLK
-743 DPVLLAALASLPSGT
+743 DPALLAALANLPAGT
-758 DLELKVDASGQV
+758 ELALKVDASSQV
-770 VAVTFSQAFPGAAQ
+770 VAATFSQAFSGAAQ
-784 AKLLIQA
+784 ARALILV
-791 WRLRTWTGGLTG
+791 WRLRTWTGGMAG
-803 QLELTLG
+803 QLDLTLG
-810 FRP
+810 F

>member
-1 MPLRRSTTAFFA
+1 MSMRRATATLLA
-13 CCAGLAVSFQGDA
+13 CWAGLSPQMPGRA
-26 QARSQPVPR
+26 QTPGRSIRTQPPE
-35 PRVQVPGA
+35 A
-43 ENPDATL
+43 ADTTL

-56 KSDDA
+56 KSEDA

-87 QVYRNTGSKPLEAL
+87 QVYRNTGKKPLEAL
-101 YVFPG
+101 YVFPA
-106 STRSA
+106 STRAA
-111 VYGMTMT
+111 VYGMTMR

-202 GKAGTESSTGEPWV
+202 GKAGTASSTGEPWV

-258 GKADATLRLDPS
+258 GKAEATLKLDPG

-289 VQSGLLLD
+289 VQSGLLLH
-297 QGKDGNTF
+297 QGQDGNTF

-341 VSKVLMKEM
+341 VSKVFMKEM

-374 SGSQHATSEATQQAL
+374 RGSQHATPEATAQAL
-389 AFVGSQRG
+389 AFVGSQHG

-429 YISADGQVF
+429 YISADSQMF

-460 RHLIEGMAH
+460 RHLIEGMAR

-485 AEAERFR
+485 QEAERFR
-492 AYVSSPVLTNVKLT
+492 AYVSSPVLTNVRLT
-506 TNGFHVQDLEPMQL
+506 TNGFRIQDLEPLQL
-520 PDVLAERPV
+520 PDVLADRPV
-529 ICLGKWTGEAKGT
+529 ICLGTWTGEAKGT
-542 VTLSGVSGA
+542 VTLSGMTAA

-561 KVKDRDHGALRQ
+561 QVKDRSHGALRQ

-578 RIQALSDYDQ
+578 RIQALSDDDQ
-588 FGQDEARKA
+588 FGGDEGRRA
-597 EVTQLGLSY
+597 EITRLGLAHS
-606 NLLTA
+606 LLTA
-611 YTSFVAVDTVVR
+611 HTSFVAVDTQVR
-623 NAGGASTTV
+623 NAGGGSTTV

-646 VGGMNAQSVAY
+646 VGGMAGHAKVY
-657 APAPMKMKYAASP
+657 APAPLGMTYAASP
-670 AAAVEVAAQD
+670 AVAVEAMAQDQAARRASRGAAQ
-680 RATRRESSQG
+680 A
-690 GRLEPK
+690 EPK
-696 GHASAGAAAQPSSGL
+696 PQAKAQPSL
-711 GTRPTLHILAFSG
+711 RILAFSG
-724 ITGTSDPRS
+724 ITGSSDPAS
-733 LRGEIEARLK
+733 LRRELGARMK
-743 DPVLLAALASLPSGT
+743 DPALLAALAALPPGT
-758 DLELKVDASGQV
+758 DLELKVDGSGQV
-770 VAVTFSQAFPGAAQ
+770 VTATFSQAFPGAAQ
-784 AKLLIQA
+784 AKALIEA
-791 WRLRTWTGGLTG
+791 WRLRSWTGGLAG
-803 QLELTLG
+803 QLDLTLS
-810 FRP
+810 FQP

>member
-1 MPLRRSTTAFFA
+1 MSLRRSTTTLLA
-13 CCAGLAVSFQGDA
+13 CAGLALIQGDA
-26 QARSQPVPR
+26 QARIR
-35 PRVQVPGA
+35 PTPAGMDRGSKG

-56 KSDDA
+56 KSEDA
-61 SVDQLPLKSTSAKVA
+61 SVDQLPLKATSAKVA

-87 QVYRNTGSKPLEAL
+87 QVYKNTGTKPLEAI

-132 QARADYEQAKQQ
+132 QARADYEQAKSQ

-163 ANILPG
+163 ANIMPG

-179 ELLVPTEGTYSFV
+179 ELLVPTEGTYAFV

-202 GKAGTESSTGEPWV
+202 GRSGTDSSTGEPWV
-216 ANPYTHAGEKPATTF
+216 ANPYTRAGEKPATTF

-236 LSAGLPIQRMA
+236 LSAGLHIQRMG
-247 CDTHR
+247 CDTHK

-258 GKADATLRLDPS
+258 GKAEATLRLDPS
-270 EAHGGNRDVIVK
+270 EAQGGNRDVIVK
-282 YQLAGNA
+282 YQLAGGA

-297 QGKDGNTF
+297 QGKEENTF

-328 MDVSGSQMGFPIE
+328 MDISGSQMGFPIE

-365 EGTSAFWSP
+365 EGSSALWSP
-374 SGSQHATSEATQQAL
+374 TSQHASPEATAQAL
-389 AFVGSQRG
+389 AFVRSQNG

-406 LRKALGLPRVPG
+406 MRKALGLPRVPG

-438 DLIRKN
+438 DIIRKN
-444 LGSANLFAFGI
+444 LGSANLFTFGI

-492 AYVSSPVLTNVKLT
+492 TYVSSPVLTNLKLT
-506 TNGFHVQDLEPMQL
+506 TNGFQIQDLEPIQL
-520 PDVLAERPV
+520 PDVLADRPV
-529 ICLGKWTGEAKGT
+529 ICLGKWKGEARGT
-542 VTLSGVSGA
+542 VTLSGISGS

-561 KVKDRDHGALRQ
+561 QVKGRQHGALGQ

-578 RIQALSDYDQ
+578 RIQMLSDYDQ
-588 FGQDEARKA
+588 FGQDEGRKA
-597 EVTQLGLSY
+597 EVTRLGLAY
-606 NLLTA
+606 HLLTA
-611 YTSFVAVDTVVR
+611 HTSFVAVDTLVR
-623 NAGGASTTV
+623 NAGGHSTKV

-646 VGGMNAQSVAY
+646 VGYLSPGVAGGVAASAMPY
-657 APAPMKMKYAASP
+657 APAPMAKRAS
-670 AAAVEVAAQD
+670 AGSAVVEVLAQD
-680 RATRRESSQG
+680 RASRQEKAK
-690 GRLEPK
+690 E
-696 GHASAGAAAQPSSGL
+696 ASFL
-711 GTRPTLHILAFSG
+711 RIRAFSG
-724 ITGTSDPRS
+724 ITGTSDPAA
-733 LRGEIEARLK
+733 LRREVKARLL
-743 DPVLLAALASLPSGT
+743 DPALTAALAGIPAGT
-758 DLELKVDASGQV
+758 TLELKVDGSGQV
-770 VAVTFSQAFPGAAQ
+770 VLVTFGRTFPGAAK
-784 AKLLIQA
+784 AKALIA
-791 WRLRTWTGGLTG
+791 LWRLRSWTGGRAG
-803 QLELTLG
+803 SLEFTLG
-810 FRP
+810 

>member
-1 MPLRRSTTAFFA
+1 MSHRATALMLACWTGLTPLA
-13 CCAGLAVSFQGDA
+13 C
-26 QARSQPVPR
+26 ARSR
-35 PRVQVPGA
+35 PLAFRPGPQGEA
-43 ENPDATL
+43 SADRTL

-56 KSDDA
+56 KGDDA
-61 SVDQLPLKSTSAKVA
+61 SVDQLPLKATSAKVA

-82 DVKVT
+82 DVTVT
-87 QVYRNTGSKPLEAL
+87 QVYRNTGTKPLEAL

-111 VYGMTMT
+111 VYGMTMR

-132 QARADYEQAKQQ
+132 QARADYEQAKQE

-169 DEIRVELSYT
+169 DEIRVELRYT
-179 ELLVPTEGTYSFV
+179 ELLVPTDGTYSFV

-247 CDTHR
+247 CDTHK

-258 GKADATLRLDPS
+258 GKAEATLRLDPS

-297 QGKDGNTF
+297 QASHGGKGENTF

-341 VSKVLMKEM
+341 MSKVLMKEM

-374 SGSQHATSEATQQAL
+374 SGSQHATPEATARAL
-389 AFVGSQRG
+389 SFVGSQHG

-478 TKPEQAA
+478 TQPEQAA

-492 AYVSSPVLTNVKLT
+492 AYVSSPVLTNLKLT
-506 TNGFHVQDLEPMQL
+506 TNGFHIQDLEPMQL

-542 VTLSGVSGA
+542 VTLSGMTAA

-573 LWARQ
+573 IWARQ
-578 RIQALSDYDQ
+578 RIQTLSDYDQ
-588 FGQDEARKA
+588 FGADEGRKA

-611 YTSFVAVDTVVR
+611 YTSFVAVDTQVR
-623 NAGGASTTV
+623 NAGGQQTTV

-646 VGGMNAQSVAY
+646 VGGVATKAMAY
-657 APAPMKMKYAASP
+657 APAPRMMSLEAPAS
-670 AAAVEVAAQD
+670 AAVEVMAQD
-680 RATRRESSQG
+680 QVRRERAREVKAAP
-690 GRLEPK
+690 RL
-696 GHASAGAAAQPSSGL
+696 
-711 GTRPTLHILAFSG
+711 RILAFSG

-733 LRGEIEARLK
+733 LRGELEARLK
-743 DPVLLAALASLPSGT
+743 DPALVAALAAMPSGT
-758 DLELKVDASGQV
+758 ELELQVDASGQV
-770 VAVTFSQAFPGAAQ
+770 IAVTFSQAFPGAAKAQ
-784 AKLLIQA
+784 TLIRT
-791 WRLRTWTGGLTG
+791 WRLRTWAGGLAG
-803 QLELTLG
+803 RLELTLG
-810 FRP
+810 

>member
-1 MPLRRSTTAFFA
+1 MSMRRATATLLA
-13 CCAGLAVSFQGDA
+13 CWAGLSPQMPGRA
-26 QARSQPVPR
+26 QTPGRSIRTHPPE
-35 PRVQVPGA
+35 A
-43 ENPDATL
+43 ADATL

-82 DVKVT
+82 DVTVT
-87 QVYRNTGSKPLEAL
+87 QVYKNTGKKPLEAL

-118 IGERVLKAQIKERG
+118 LGGRVLKAQIKERG

-169 DEIRVELSYT
+169 DEIRVELRYT

-216 ANPYTHAGEKPATTF
+216 ANPHTHAGEKPGTTF

-247 CDTHR
+247 CDTHK

-258 GKADATLRLDPS
+258 GKADATLKLDPT

-289 VQSGLLLD
+289 VQSGLLLH
-297 QGKDGNTF
+297 QGQDGNTF

-341 VSKVLMKEM
+341 VSKTLMRSM

-374 SGSQHATSEATQQAL
+374 SGSQHATPEATAQAL
-389 AFVGSQRG
+389 AFVGSQHG
-397 GGGTELGSA
+397 GGGTELA
-406 LRKALGLPRVPG
+406 TAMRKALGLPRVPG

-429 YISADGQVF
+429 YISADSQMF

-460 RHLIEGMAH
+460 RHLIEGMAR

-485 AEAERFR
+485 LEAERFR

-506 TNGFHVQDLEPMQL
+506 TNGFHVQDLEPLQL
-520 PDVLAERPV
+520 PDVLADRPV
-529 ICLGKWTGEAKGT
+529 ICLGTWTGEAKGT
-542 VTLSGVSGA
+542 VTLSGVSGS

-561 KVKDRDHGALRQ
+561 QVRDRSHGALRQ

-578 RIQALSDYDQ
+578 RIQALSDDDQ
-588 FGQDEARKA
+588 FGGDEGRKA
-597 EVTQLGLSY
+597 EITRLGLAHS
-606 NLLTA
+606 LLTA
-611 YTSFVAVDTVVR
+611 HTSFVAVDTQVR
-623 NAGGASTTV
+623 NAGGASATV

-646 VGGMNAQSVAY
+646 VGGMAGHAKAY
-657 APAPMKMKYAASP
+657 APAPLRMHYAASP
-670 AAAVEVAAQD
+670 AAAVEVMAQEQAA
-680 RATRRESSQG
+680 RRESRRAIQA
-690 GRLEPK
+690 EPK
-696 GHASAGAAAQPSSGL
+696 LQPKAQPSL
-711 GTRPTLHILAFSG
+711 RILAFSG
-724 ITGTSDPRS
+724 ITGTSDPAS
-733 LRGEIEARLK
+733 LRRELGARLK
-743 DPVLLAALASLPSGT
+743 DPALLAALAALPSGT
-758 DLELKVDASGQV
+758 DLELKVDGSGQV
-770 VAVTFSQAFPGAAQ
+770 VTATFSQSFPGAAQ
-784 AKLLIQA
+784 AKALIEA
-791 WRLRTWTGGLTG
+791 WRLRSWTGGLAG
-803 QLELTLG
+803 QLDLTLS
-810 FRP
+810 FQP